1 MGMVLPRRY
10 DSCKMLCGLTMAIN
24 LNYGG
29 ALILVIGSF
38 FHLELPEKCSKVE
51 HLFCN
56 QLLLN
61 NVGEV

>member
-1 MGMVLPRRY
+1 MVLPRRY
-10 DSCKMLCGLTMAIN
+10 DSCKMLCGLTMAN
-24 LNYGG
+24 TLNYGG
-29 ALILVIGSF
+29 ALILVIGSS
-38 FHLELPEKCSKVE
+38 FHLELPEKCFKVE